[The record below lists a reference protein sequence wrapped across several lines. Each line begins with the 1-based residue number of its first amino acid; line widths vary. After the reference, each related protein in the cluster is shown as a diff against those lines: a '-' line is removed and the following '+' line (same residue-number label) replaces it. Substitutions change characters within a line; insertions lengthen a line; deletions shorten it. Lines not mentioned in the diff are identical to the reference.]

1 MFAAK
6 YFYKRVESYLQ
17 QMEGSRLIIP
27 FMHTST
33 DILLTLRS
41 RKFEYVWVNDAD
53 PAVASLWRTI
63 LVHPRK
69 FTSKISKYMPNQ
81 YDVAYFSAELSSLK
95 RIPSDVEELTD
106 TALKK
111 LIIMQ
116 DGDIWN
122 PQTLLRYVRS
132 ANALLKKQACRFT
145 SWDFETVLND
155 RTLDDL
161 TYIELPPSL
170 DKADVWRLSDCLYP
184 CKNWIVVSQDNE
196 HARTFFRW
204 ANVEYGKDQLIIRP
218 YID

>member
-6 YFYKRVESYLQ
+6 YFYKKVESYLQ

-27 FMHTST
+27 FMDTST
-33 DILLTLRS
+33 EILLTLRG
-41 RKFEYVWVNDAD
+41 RKFEFVWVNDAD

-69 FTSKISKYMPNQ
+69 FANKISKYMPHQ
-81 YDVAYFSAELSSLK
+81 YDTAYFSAELSSLK

-155 RTLDDL
+155 RTEDDL
-161 TYIELPPSL
+161 IYLELPAIN
-170 DKADVWRLSDCLYP
+170 KADMWRLSESLYP
-184 CKNWIVVSQDNE
+184 CHNWIVISQDNE
-196 HARTFFRW
+196 YTRTFFSW

-218 YID
+218 YFD